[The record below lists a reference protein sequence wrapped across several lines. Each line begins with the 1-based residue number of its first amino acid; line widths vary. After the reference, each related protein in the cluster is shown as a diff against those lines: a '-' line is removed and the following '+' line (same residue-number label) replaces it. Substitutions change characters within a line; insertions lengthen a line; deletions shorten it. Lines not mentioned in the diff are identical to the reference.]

1 MKTFAELGFPGRL
14 IAVEGLG
21 WLREIDPDLP
31 AEALARTAGL
41 KVYFS
46 EWNSSELVKSATSK
60 GKKRELLTPT
70 TFSLIHA
77 TDFADRYERHLVP
90 LLRAGYIVLCDR
102 YIFTAFARDVV
113 RGCPPEW
120 VRGIYDFASLP
131 DLTFFFKSNLEVS
144 LKRILDGRPQLK
156 YFEAG
161 MDLRLS
167 TDPYESFRIFQ
178 GRILEQYL
186 AMSTEFNF
194 LVVDANQL
202 VEKQQAVVRELV
214 ARRVDLA
221 SFRRAERPPSKPP
234 AEPYKKAKSEV
245 PSMKAVATNHIVVP
259 HRSQRRFYGHGFPGV
274 DLEQLAGKL
283 IVVEGADGSGRS
295 TQIEMLVEWLEGSG
309 HATVQVGLKRST
321 LVSEELEQAQE
332 GNILSRTTLSLFY
345 ATDFADQL
353 ENIILPALKAGFV
366 VLADRYIYTLMAR
379 DMVRGM
385 DEAWLKNLYGLALEP
400 DVVFYLNVPPAEL
413 VQRTFAKNAALDYW
427 ESGMDQG
434 LSRDLF
440 DSFMKYQTAM
450 QKTFRRLQSDYGFTI
465 VDGMRSAEVI
475 SAELRKKIGAV
486 LAGK

>member
-1 MKTFAELGFPGRL
+1 
-14 IAVEGLG
+14 
-21 WLREIDPDLP
+21 
-31 AEALARTAGL
+31 
-41 KVYFS
+41 
-46 EWNSSELVKSATSK
+46 
-60 GKKRELLTPT
+60 
-70 TFSLIHA
+70 
-77 TDFADRYERHLVP
+77 
-90 LLRAGYIVLCDR
+90 
-102 YIFTAFARDVV
+102 
-113 RGCPPEW
+113 
-120 VRGIYDFASLP
+120 
-131 DLTFFFKSNLEVS
+131 
-144 LKRILDGRPQLK
+144 
-156 YFEAG
+156 
-161 MDLRLS
+161 
-167 TDPYESFRIFQ
+167 
-178 GRILEQYL
+178 
-186 AMSTEFNF
+186 
-194 LVVDANQL
+194 
-202 VEKQQAVVRELV
+202 
-214 ARRVDLA
+214 
-221 SFRRAERPPSKPP
+221 
-234 AEPYKKAKSEV
+234 
-245 PSMKAVATNHIVVP
+245 MKAVAANHIVVP
-259 HRSQRRFYGHGFPGV
+259 HRTERRFYGHGIPGV

-345 ATDFADQL
+345 ATDFADQH

-413 VQRTFAKNAALDYW
+413 VQRTFVKNAALDYW
-427 ESGMDQG
+427 ESGMDTG

-450 QKTFRRLQSDYGFTI
+450 QKTFRRLQRDYGFTI